1 MQTLLTIEAMHKV
14 IITDYLAPPADIEQR
29 ELQGLAEVRCLQ
41 ARRNEELPG
50 QLRDADAIIVFHEIT
65 LEADV
70 IAELDRC
77 RVIVRCGV
85 GFDAVDI
92 KAAGARGIPVCNV
105 PDYGVDEVADH
116 AIGLMLACNRGIVR
130 AERTLRQTLAPW
142 DKRAAGS
149 VPRLSEMT
157 MGIVG
162 LGRIGGATALRAR
175 ALKMRVMA
183 CDPYLRP
190 GMEKVFGVQMVDLP
204 TLLAES
210 DVVSLHTPLTDETR
224 GLVNVRALAQMKP
237 TALLINTSRGAVVD
251 GDALAEALRAGRL
264 AGAGL
269 DVLPGEP
276 PESNASIIKLWQDQ
290 TGPYVNLI
298 ITPHTAFFSDAGM
311 VEMRTKAAQE
321 IGRALRGEPLR
332 NCVNSEFLRRA

>member
-1 MQTLLTIEAMHKV
+1 MHKV
-14 IITDYLAPPADIEQR
+14 VITDYLAPPADIEQR
-29 ELQGLAEVRCLQ
+29 TLQGLAEVSCLL

-50 QLRDADAIIVFHEIT
+50 KLRDADAVIVFHEIT
-65 LEADV
+65 LEANI

-77 RVIVRCGV
+77 RIIVRCGV

-130 AERTLRQTLAPW
+130 SERTLRHTLAPW
-142 DKRAAGS
+142 DKRGAGS

-157 MGIVG
+157 MGLVG
-162 LGRIGGATALRAR
+162 LGRIGAATALRAK
-175 ALKMRVMA
+175 ALKMRVIA
-183 CDPYLRP
+183 YDPYLRP
-190 GMEKVFGVQMVDLP
+190 GMEKVLGVQLVDWP
-204 TLLAES
+204 TLLTES
-210 DVVSLHTPLTDETR
+210 DVISLHTPLTDETR
-224 GLVNVRALAQMKP
+224 GLVDVGALERMKP

-251 GDALAEALRAGRL
+251 VDALAEALRAGRL

-276 PESNASIIKLWQDQ
+276 PDPNAPIIKLWQDQ
-290 TGPYVNLI
+290 TSPYVNLV

-332 NCVNSEFLRRA
+332 NCVNAEFIKSR